1 MEGQVIHENSEI
13 VASAI
18 VVFAS
23 AIVVFASVTGVFASV
38 TGVFAE
44 RMIITYL
51 VQSISILCE

>member
-1 MEGQVIHENSEI
+1 MEGQVIHEKSEI
-13 VASAI
+13 VAS
-18 VVFAS
+18 
-23 AIVVFASVTGVFASV
+23 VTGVVASV